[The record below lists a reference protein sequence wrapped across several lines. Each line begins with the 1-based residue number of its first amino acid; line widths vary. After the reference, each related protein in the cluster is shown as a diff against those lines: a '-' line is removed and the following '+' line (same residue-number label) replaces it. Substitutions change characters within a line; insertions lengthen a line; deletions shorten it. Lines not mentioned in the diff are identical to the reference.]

1 MPGQQNSARGGGFDR
16 HADPG
21 DVNPPA
27 IFEPATSL
35 TISGAP
41 EVWVAASGGA
51 DWGGCIVSIS
61 FDGTTYSQIGIIGAR
76 ASQGVLTAGLANHAD
91 PDGVDT
97 LSIDLAQS
105 VGVLPTSA
113 THADADAFRTLVWLC
128 AAFSTTAPATG
139 ELVAYGAVAA
149 TGTYTNNLT
158 YLRRGLYGT
167 TPAGHASG
175 DFFTRIDLGEI
186 GGTLNSIIVYRLP
199 TQYIGAAFHLKFQS
213 FNVFGNET
221 QDISGVTAW
230 SYTPSGSGYGGGG
243 GGVPTT
249 PTGLAA
255 YARGGAGA
263 GFNIIDW
270 NANPPGDH
278 VLYYEVLRSLHGINA
293 YAPIGTS
300 TTTSYVDNTAVS
312 GTAYDYELAAVNAVG
327 SSAAAG
333 PVTVTTN

>member
-1 MPGQQNSARGGGFDR
+1 MPGGQISASGGGFNR
-16 HADPG
+16 HVDPG

-35 TISGAP
+35 TISGSP

-51 DWGGCIVSIS
+51 NWGGCIVSIS
-61 FDGTTYSQIGIIGAR
+61 FDGTTYSQIGIISSR
-76 ASQGVLTAGLANHAD
+76 AFQGTLTASLPNHAD
-91 PDGVDT
+91 PDTVDT
-97 LSIDLAQS
+97 LALDLAES
-105 VGVLPTSA
+105 VGLLPTSA
-113 THADADAFRTLVWLC
+113 THADADALRTLVWLC
-128 AAFSTTAPATG
+128 HAFTTTAPAIG
-139 ELVAYGAVAA
+139 ELISYGAVAA
-149 TGTYTNNLT
+149 TGTYTSNLT

-167 TPAGHASG
+167 APAAHASG

-186 GGTLNSIIVYRLP
+186 GGALNTIIVYQLP
-199 TQYIGAAFHLKFQS
+199 PQYIGASFDLKFQS

-221 QDISGVTAW
+221 QDISAVAAY
-230 SYTPSGSGYGGGG
+230 SYTPSGSGYGGGA

-255 YARGGAGA
+255 YARGGTGA

-278 VLYYEVLRSLHGINA
+278 VQHYTVLRRVSGVGSYN
-293 YAPIGTS
+293 PIGTS

-312 GTAYDYELAAVNAVG
+312 GTQYDCELVAVNSVG
-327 SSAAAG
+327 PSVAAG